1 MVYVLTQDMLLIHY
15 NLEQKKRHFYQ
26 HINSNTHRSSSVVR
40 LLIALLAKSNF
51 SEQTDRQK
59 ENPKMDGHDS
69 EDSSKQSTADM
80 TAFYHMFLLYVL
92 ILNRNLLDN
101 FDCSLDD
108 MGGRINELEQSINDL
123 RAEMGVEG
131 TPPPPSKSGD
141 EPKTPA
147 DST

>member
-1 MVYVLTQDMLLIHY
+1 
-15 NLEQKKRHFYQ
+15 
-26 HINSNTHRSSSVVR
+26 
-40 LLIALLAKSNF
+40 
-51 SEQTDRQK
+51 
-59 ENPKMDGHDS
+59 
-69 EDSSKQSTADM
+69 M

-101 FDCSLDD
+101 FDGSLDD